1 MDIRKETILADL
13 MTEEEVPNTTF
24 LKSVVIIL
32 GILIIGVASLIGV
45 TIYKRAT
52 KTTETETVQEIP
64 LPTGIVTSSISSFG
78 EVNINVPAGLSVG
91 SVKADQGLLLITYER
106 FEKPELILVFSPA
119 TGKEIGRL
127 LLNP

>member
-1 MDIRKETILADL
+1 

-52 KTTETETVQEIP
+52 KTAEAEQTQEIP
-64 LPTGIVTSSISSFG
+64 MPTRMATVAVSSFDQV
-78 EVNINVPAGLSVG
+78 EIKVPAGFEVVSVE
-91 SVKADQGLLLITYER
+91 ADQGLLLVTYSR
-106 FEKPELILVFSPA
+106 AEKPELIVVFQPA
-119 TGKEIGRL
+119 TGKELGRIT
-127 LLNP
+127 LNP